1 MTSNEYHHRC
11 DDLSNNGVSN
21 DDNAAETDFDATDY
35 ENFIGK
41 QVAIARA
48 QNADIHLESD
58 SDTDLSEI
66 FEDEIETSDSDMTYE
81 SDFSATSWDKRGDL
95 TVTLHGKGVRLNG
108 IGKHNNSNNV
118 FWDAIEYFGARQK
131 TQNGFEKPSPI
142 TWPLT
147 TLALENSS

>member
-95 TVTLHGKGVRLNG
+95 TVTPRKR
-108 IGKHNNSNNV
+108 SP
-118 FWDAIEYFGARQK
+118 
-131 TQNGFEKPSPI
+131 FERNWK
-142 TWPLT
+142 
-147 TLALENSS
+147 AQ